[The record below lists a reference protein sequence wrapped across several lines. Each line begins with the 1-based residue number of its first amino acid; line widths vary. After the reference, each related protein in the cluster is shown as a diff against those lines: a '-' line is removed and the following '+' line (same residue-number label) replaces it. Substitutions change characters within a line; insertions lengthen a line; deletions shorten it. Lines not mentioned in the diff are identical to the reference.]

1 MARIKKNNF
10 TEVVEDVK
18 DKLKTGK
25 LAKDIVK
32 DKAYSIIQDD
42 LSKVLKSEVD
52 KANKRLKRMND
63 FQKHIFEDKGI
74 THISRKGTLE
84 DKLKALSQARI
95 VNESGIST
103 KTEYKKYVSK
113 LSRDLSLSPKEVDYM
128 LNQFDSRQRN
138 FIGTTPLKYGSN
150 PQIDFLFEDVIE
162 LNNTLQHNIDSMNYT
177 IEIEDKLTEDILKA
191 TNEI

>member
-1 MARIKKNNF
+1 MAKIKKNNF

-42 LSKVLKSEVD
+42 LAKVLKSEVD

-63 FQKHIFEDKGI
+63 FQRHIFEDKGI
-74 THISRKGTLE
+74 TRMSRKGTLE

-113 LSRDLSLSPKEVDYM
+113 LSKDLSLTTKEVDYM
-128 LNQFDSRQRN
+128 LNQFDSRQRS
-138 FIGTTPLKYGSN
+138 FISKSPLRYGSN

-162 LNNTLQHNIDSMNYT
+162 LNNTLQHNLDNMDYNL
-177 IEIEDKLTEDILKA
+177 EIQDKLTEEILKA
-191 TNEI
+191 TNEL